1 MSPSSYQDIR
11 FELADGVATITLDR
25 PDKLNAW
32 TRPMGASVERAVQAA
47 VADTAAR
54 VIVITGAGRGFC
66 AGADMAVLQSIDADQ
81 EARQRREPPNVS
93 GAASGASPGAAPGNE
108 AAAGAALG
116 DALAV
121 AAHYRSRFGYLLAA
135 PKPVI
140 AAINGA
146 CAGLGLVLAM
156 YCDLRF
162 ASTEAKLTTAFAQRG
177 LIAEHGLAWLLP
189 RLIGPAQALDLLLSA
204 RKFDGREAERL
215 GLVNRAFAPETF
227 VQDVAAYARQ
237 LADTVSP
244 RSMAVIKA
252 QVLAAPFQDFNTSL
266 AAADAAMLDSFAS
279 EDFREGVAHFLERR
293 APRFTGR

>member
-1 MSPSSYQDIR
+1 MSPSPYQDIR
-11 FELADGVATITLDR
+11 FEVTDGVATITLDR

-32 TRPMGASVERAVQAA
+32 THPMGASVERAVQAA
-47 VADTAAR
+47 VADPNAR
-54 VIVITGAGRGFC
+54 VIMITGAGRGFC
-66 AGADMAVLQSIDADQ
+66 AGADMAVLQDIGADRQ
-81 EARQRREPPNVS
+81 ARGRREPPNVS
-93 GAASGASPGAAPGNE
+93 GST
-108 AAAGAALG
+108 AGAAAASDSAATAG
-116 DALAV
+116 AGGALDV

-140 AAINGA
+140 ATINGA

-156 YCDLRF
+156 YCDVRF
-162 ASTEAKLTTAFAQRG
+162 ASADAKFTTAFAQRG

-204 RKFDGREAERL
+204 RKFDGHEAEQL
-215 GLVNRAFAPETF
+215 GLVNRAFAPQTF
-227 VQDVAAYARQ
+227 MHEVTAYARQ
-237 LADTVSP
+237 LAETVSP

-266 AAADAAMLDSFAS
+266 AAADAAMLESFAS
-279 EDFREGVAHFLERR
+279 EDFREGVAHFVERR

>member
-1 MSPSSYQDIR
+1 MSPSPYQDIR
-11 FELADGVATITLDR
+11 FEVADGVATITLDR

-32 TRPMGASVERAVQAA
+32 THPMGASVERAVQSA
-47 VADTAAR
+47 VADPSAR

-66 AGADMAVLQSIDADQ
+66 AGADMAVLHDIGADRQ
-81 EARQRREPPNVS
+81 ARQRRDAPNVS
-93 GAASGASPGAAPGNE
+93 GNASDAAPAAPGSAAS
-108 AAAGAALG
+108 AAAGGALE
-116 DALAV
+116 V
-121 AAHYRSRFGYLLAA
+121 APHYRSRFGYLLAA

-146 CAGLGLVLAM
+146 CVGLGLVLAM

-162 ASTEAKLTTAFAQRG
+162 ASADATLTTAFAQRG

-227 VQDVAAYARQ
+227 MQQVTAYTRQ
-237 LADTVSP
+237 LTDTVSP

-279 EDFREGVAHFLERR
+279 EDFCEGVAHFLERR